1 MRFFERIMNKLILAK
16 MAKGG
21 QISLCVIK
29 ENSKKPKTFNHAL
42 LFRLLKDNANTE
54 YGKKYG
60 FGEITTLEE
69 FKARVPFSTYDDYA
83 PYIERMIDNDE
94 KDLITAYPIVHYA
107 VSSGSVGVPKRIP
120 VSRETLDHYN
130 LNSSNRYFAHA
141 DEAYRAAHG
150 GKALR
155 GKGLNTMEVSV
166 RKTKNNVPM
175 GAISGASVAEFRSFL
190 PYVFTSPEEVI
201 FPEVQMDMKYLK
213 LRYALAER
221 EVAFMMSAFMTGL
234 VDLMNYLVAN
244 WPMFVEDIRTGTINT
259 DIKLSP
265 EMRAKLEAGLRPD
278 PARADE
284 LQAAFE
290 QGFDT
295 PIVPRIWPD
304 LCSVGS
310 IGAGGFIGHTER
322 MRAFLGPDVRIDFM
336 VYAASEALMAVAPVD
351 DKPEYVLLPDS
362 CFYEFVPMDS
372 DDEETTYTIDQLETG
387 RDYEI
392 IITNLSGFYRYRIK
406 DVIRVL
412 GWYGNLPLVA
422 FVYRKNQMLS
432 IAGEK
437 TNDEAVLWSVQQTG
451 KETGYRFA
459 DYCVYPDTDSDPG
472 HYTVLLEPDRPLDQ
486 SEVPHVR
493 DVLDDYLGQA
503 NPSYGTKVKTG
514 VLGPLELKI
523 SQIET
528 HALYRDI
535 MISKGVSANQ
545 LKPVRVLDTPMKE
558 RFFFALVEDEP
569 SQD

>member
-201 FPEVQMDMKYLK
+201 FPEEQMDMKYLK

-514 VLGPLELKI
+514 VLGPLELKT

>member
-29 ENSKKPKTFNHAL
+29 ENSKKPKTFNHDL

-201 FPEVQMDMKYLK
+201 FPEEQMDMKYLK

-290 QGFDT
+290 QGFYT

-304 LCSVGS
+304 LCSVGA

-322 MRAFLGPDVRIDFM
+322 MRTFLGPDVRIDFM

-437 TNDEAVLWSVQQTG
+437 TNDEAVMWSVQQTG

-569 SQD
+569 GQD

>member
-1 MRFFERIMNKLILAK
+1 MRFFEKIMNRIVLAK
-16 MAKGG
+16 MAKEGRA
-21 QISLCVIK
+21 SLSIIE
-29 ENSKKPKTFNHAL
+29 ENSRKPRTFNQEL
-42 LFRLLKDNANTE
+42 LFRLLKDNADTE
-54 YGKKYG
+54 YGRKYG
-60 FGEITTLEE
+60 FGEITTMEE
-69 FKARVPFSTYDDYA
+69 FKERVPFSTYDDYA

-94 KDLITAYPIVHYA
+94 NNLITAYPIVHYA

-141 DEAYRAAHG
+141 DEAYRATHG
-150 GKALR
+150 GKPLR

-166 RKTKNNVPM
+166 RRTANGVSM
-175 GAISGASVAEFRSFL
+175 GAISGAAVAERRSFL
-190 PYVFTSPEEVI
+190 PYAFTSPNEVI
-201 FPEVQMDMKYLK
+201 FPEEQMDMKYLK

-221 EVAFMMSAFMTGL
+221 EITFMTSAFTTGL

-244 WPMFVEDIRTGTINT
+244 WPMFVEDIREGRISP
-259 DIKLSP
+259 DIKLSDA
-265 EMRAKLEAGLRPD
+265 MRAKLEAGLRPD

-304 LCSVGS
+304 MCSVGS
-310 IGAGGFIGHTER
+310 IGAGGFVGHTER
-322 MRAFLGPDVRIDFM
+322 LRTFLGPDVRIDFM
-336 VYAASEALMAVAPVD
+336 VYAASEALMAAAPVD

-372 DDEETTYTIDQLETG
+372 DDEDTTYTIDQLEVG

-412 GWYGNLPLVA
+412 GWHGNLPLVA

-437 TNDEAVLWSVQQTG
+437 TNDEALLWSVQQTA
-451 KETGYRFA
+451 KDVGYRFA

-472 HYTVLLEPDRPLDQ
+472 RYIVLLEPDRQLDPA
-486 SEVPHVR
+486 EVPHIR
-493 DVLDDYLGQA
+493 DVLDGYLGQA
-503 NPSYGTKVKTG
+503 NPSYGKKVQTG
-514 VLGPLELKI
+514 VLGPLELRI

-535 MISKGVSANQ
+535 MIGKGVSSNQ

-558 RFFFALVEDEP
+558 RFFFALVEEDP
-569 SQD
+569 QLD

>member
-201 FPEVQMDMKYLK
+201 FPEEQMDMKYLK

-535 MISKGVSANQ
+535 MISKGVSVNQ

>member
-201 FPEVQMDMKYLK
+201 FPEEQMDMKYLK

-372 DDEETTYTIDQLETG
+372 DDEETTYAIDQLETG

-486 SEVPHVR
+486 SQVPHVR